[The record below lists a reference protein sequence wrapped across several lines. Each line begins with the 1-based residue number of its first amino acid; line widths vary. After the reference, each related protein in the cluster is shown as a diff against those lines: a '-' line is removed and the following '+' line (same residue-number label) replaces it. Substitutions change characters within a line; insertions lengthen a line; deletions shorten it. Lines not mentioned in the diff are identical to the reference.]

1 MKTTQ
6 MFLTASA
13 LALVASAGAQ
23 TVRTTQT
30 KTTQTK
36 TVQTSTAQTRPAQV
50 RTVKTPVRPI
60 TRSSVQARL
69 NQARVSFSPTS
80 GKLEL
85 GLTGGYAGG
94 GNVGAF
100 VGYKNLAGPI
110 GVRIGLS
117 RTRNSN
123 GFNDDKD
130 LSGGLLG
137 TIGQQKAN
145 GNVTGEA
152 ASIQTLSADATY
164 DLGQP
169 LPGVAVGLYG
179 GLRYGALNSRL
190 TFKGGQYTDYSSS
203 ALGVGIGSQ
212 AGYMIT
218 NNISVIGDLG
228 VDQYFPGGTINTRDS
243 QGKTDSFKK
252 GEGGYD
258 AVNAAVRRP
267 GTVAKA
273 SLGLKYSF

>member
-1 MKTTQ
+1 MKATQ
-6 MFLTASA
+6 MMLTASA

-30 KTTQTK
+30 IRTQT
-36 TVQTSTAQTRPAQV
+36 AQV
-50 RTVKTPVRPI
+50 RTAKVPVRPVN
-60 TRSSVQARL
+60 RSSVQARL
-69 NQARVSFSPTS
+69 SQTRVTISPTRAN
-80 GKLEL
+80 LEL

-94 GNVGAF
+94 GNVGVF

-110 GVRIGLS
+110 GARIGLS
-117 RTRNSN
+117 RTRNGN
-123 GFNDDKD
+123 GFNDSAD

-145 GNVTGEA
+145 GNITGEA
-152 ASIQTLSADATY
+152 ASSQILSADATY
-164 DLGQP
+164 DLGQA

-179 GLRYGALNSRL
+179 GLRYGAFNSRL

-243 QGKTDSFKK
+243 QGNTDSFSR

-258 AVNAAVRRP
+258 NVNAAVRRP

-273 SLGLKYSF
+273 SLGLKYTF